1 MEVVNLIEYPVK
13 GLLGNSLSCA
23 GVNKRGL
30 AMDRRWMLTDESGNF
45 LSQRQLPD
53 LTQFI
58 PVFHENLTIKH
69 LPSGSEKKIE
79 ITEFDQIRKVEVW
92 GQYCSAHGTSNEINR
107 WLSEI
112 LNQKV
117 DLVYMDDHDLRAIES
132 ADVDDIVSFADG
144 YPILMANNASLNDL
158 NSKLTSP
165 IEMNRFRPNI
175 VVEGDVPFAEDN
187 WKRIKIGDLTFKV
200 AKKCARCHVI
210 NIDQDTGVSSKEPL
224 KTLSTFR
231 KEGNKVNF
239 GINLIPESTGIIH
252 HKDHVVILD

>member
-1 MEVVNLIEYPVK
+1 MEVVNLFEYPVK

-45 LSQRQLPD
+45 LSQRQLPG
-53 LTQFI
+53 LTQFL

-69 LPSGSEKKIE
+69 LPSGSEKNINLA
-79 ITEFDQIRKVEVW
+79 EFDQIRQVEVW
-92 GQYCSAHGTSNEINR
+92 GQPCSAHSTGNEINL
-107 WLSEI
+107 WLSDI
-112 LNQKV
+112 LNRKV

-132 ADVDDIVSFADG
+132 AGQEDIVSFADG
-144 YPILMANNASLNDL
+144 YPILLANIASLNDL
-158 NSKLTSP
+158 NLKLTSP

-175 VVEGDVPFAEDN
+175 VVVGDAPFSEDN
-187 WKRIKIGDLTFKV
+187 WKRIKIGDVTFKV

-210 NIDQDTGVSSKEPL
+210 NINQVTGVSSKEPL

-252 HKDHVVILD
+252 DKDDVIVLD